1 MSEENEL
8 LVLAA
13 LLHDIG
19 KFAQRAGA
27 AKSAGMEQE
36 YCKIDQNGK
45 PTHTHVLY
53 TDAFIEDTRFPLPP
67 ELEAKRSKL
76 ARLASAH
83 HKPALDSMEELCIQ
97 RADRLSSGGDRIGG
111 EAESDYKSAR
121 MESIFAKIAL
131 PGGTF
136 AVNIP

>member
-97 RADRLSSGGDRIGG
+97 RPTG
-111 EAESDYKSAR
+111 
-121 MESIFAKIAL
+121 FL
-131 PGGTF
+131 PAAT
-136 AVNIP
+136 A